1 MKDCNAKKM
10 VQPTDQ
16 DPNMFEVTYVGQHT
30 CSSTSQP
37 RSRSR
42 KLKTPETSKTKFET
56 GPVEEAALLSPDHF
70 PSPSPENVKLDSST
84 LGNDEL
90 ASHQLQATVTISCD
104 KSWTDRLRETLG
116 ESATRSTSDEQSQ
129 EEEEG
134 EEDEEEEE
142 EDEEDQ
148 EEEDEGRRRPSVTS
162 NLTCHDSDA
171 VEHSSFNLSNSM
183 ANMAIPPRPSSTS
196 EELHYQG
203 HDDLMQEGGRG
214 DDAEILLVR
223 ESSQHHYGFHQDHIL
238 WSSLMESPLPSADP
252 KP

>member
-42 KLKTPETSKTKFET
+42 KLKTPETSKTKKFET

-70 PSPSPENVKLDSST
+70 PSPSPENVKLDST

-90 ASHQLQATVTISCD
+90 ASHGDHHHQLRATVVSCD
-104 KSWTDRLRETLG
+104 KSWTDRLRESLG
-116 ESATRSTSDEQSQ
+116 ESTATRSTSDEQSQ
-129 EEEEG
+129 EEEGEEDEEED

-142 EDEEDQ
+142 DQ
-148 EEEDEGRRRPSVTS
+148 EEDNEGRRRPSVSTS
-162 NLTCHDSDA
+162 DLTCHDSDA
-171 VEHSSFNLSNSM
+171 AVEHGFNLSNSM
-183 ANMAIPPRPSSTS
+183 ANMAIPPRPSTS
-196 EELHYQG
+196 EEELHYQG
-203 HDDLMQEGGRG
+203 HDDLMQGGR
-214 DDAEILLVR
+214 DDAEILVHD
-223 ESSQHHYGFHQDHIL
+223 SSQHYGFHQDHIL
-238 WSSLMESPLPSADP
+238 WSSLMESPLP

>member
-42 KLKTPETSKTKFET
+42 KLKTPETSKKVFET

-70 PSPSPENVKLDSST
+70 PSPSPENVKLDNIGT
-84 LGNDEL
+84 DGL
-90 ASHQLQATVTISCD
+90 ASRGEHHQQLQAAAAISCD

-116 ESATRSTSDEQSQ
+116 ESATRSTSDELSQ
-129 EEEEG
+129 EED
-134 EEDEEEEE
+134 ED
-142 EDEEDQ
+142 DD
-148 EEEDEGRRRPSVTS
+148 EDEGRRPSVTS

-171 VEHSSFNLSNSM
+171 VEHSFNLSNSM
-183 ANMAIPPRPSSTS
+183 ANMAIPPRPSTS

-203 HDDLMQEGGRG
+203 HDIMQGGR
-214 DDAEILLVR
+214 DDAEILVP
-223 ESSQHHYGFHQDHIL
+223 ESSQHYGFHQDHML
-238 WSSLMESPLPSADP
+238 WSSLMDSPLPIADP

>member
-30 CSSTSQP
+30 CSTTSQP

-56 GPVEEAALLSPDHF
+56 GPVEEATLLSPDHF
-70 PSPSPENVKLDSST
+70 PSPSPENVKLDSSST

-90 ASHQLQATVTISCD
+90 ASHQLQATVISCD

-142 EDEEDQ
+142 EEEEDQ
-148 EEEDEGRRRPSVTS
+148 EEDENRRPSVTS

-183 ANMAIPPRPSSTS
+183 ANMAIPPRPSTS

-203 HDDLMQEGGRG
+203 HDDIMQGGRD

-223 ESSQHHYGFHQDHIL
+223 DSSQHYGFHQDL